1 LTELWFYV
9 PLDTKRHFGDVSQ
22 ANLLAWYGKTKPNT
36 TKAHIHQSKEM
47 YNTKQTQ
54 KTKARFSRLL
64 QHPARK
70 WRGPILVLVLH
81 NLSLTYLRPQGP
93 HGACTGPIS
102 EKLLTNDIYSA
113 QEAYCNKL
121 QFFADSRAPRFVFVL
136 LKCSQDVL
144 TDRLQ
149 RRGGHFFDASL
160 LQSQLDTFQEPLEN
174 EFDLITDGTR
184 TVSEIVDIII
194 SVL

>member
-1 LTELWFYV
+1 MEKLNLTQLKHTFINQKKCTTQNKHKKRKPGLVASYNIQHGNGEGLFWFWCFIICH
-9 PLDTKRHFGDVSQ
+9 L
-22 ANLLAWYGKTKPNT
+22 
-36 TKAHIHQSKEM
+36 
-47 YNTKQTQ
+47 
-54 KTKARFSRLL
+54 
-64 QHPARK
+64 
-70 WRGPILVLVLH
+70 
-81 NLSLTYLRPQGP
+81 LTYGP
-93 HGACTGPIS
+93 RAHTGPIS
-102 EKLLTNDIYSA
+102 EKLLTNDIYYA